1 MSALFRNR
9 FKPDSSGDRN
19 VSTTQ
24 SVTAS
29 GDIQV
34 SDGDL
39 KYVGQQGGNNAPVGY
54 QEASGAPVEV
64 QSPLGYAV
72 GPVTILFLNLS
83 KMVGTGIF
91 STRECREHI
100 VLCEKASRNA
110 DSRHQPHRFSKA
122 LAPSV

>member
-9 FKPDSSGDRN
+9 FKPDSRSD
-19 VSTTQ
+19 STALH

-29 GDIQV
+29 GDLQV
-34 SDGDL
+34 TDGDL

-54 QEASGAPVEV
+54 QEASGAPVETK
-64 QSPLGYAV
+64 SPLGYAV

-91 STRECREHI
+91 STRNHPLSNI
-100 VLCEKASRNA
+100 PPSLTPS
-110 DSRHQPHRFSKA
+110 QPPPSSPA
-122 LAPSV
+122 PAPSASA